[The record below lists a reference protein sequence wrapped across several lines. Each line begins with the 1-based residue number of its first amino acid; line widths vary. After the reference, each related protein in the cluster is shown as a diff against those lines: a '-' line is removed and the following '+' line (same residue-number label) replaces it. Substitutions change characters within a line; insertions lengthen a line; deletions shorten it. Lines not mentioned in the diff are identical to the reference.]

1 MPRSHIQP
9 YRWSVAGSSQ
19 RPATDGDLVF
29 LARVLEPQER
39 ETLTL
44 LATLRETVVG
54 EGCIMA
60 TGCAS
65 ISVVV
70 ELRLDGGIMNQNRE
84 LKTSMRMLRT
94 GAAFATTMVVSMSVA
109 AALGLALINF
119 IPVAVT
125 GAAIC
130 AFYAY
135 QV

>member
-1 MPRSHIQP
+1 
-9 YRWSVAGSSQ
+9 
-19 RPATDGDLVF
+19 
-29 LARVLEPQER
+29 
-39 ETLTL
+39 
-44 LATLRETVVG
+44 
-54 EGCIMA
+54 
-60 TGCAS
+60 
-65 ISVVV
+65 
-70 ELRLDGGIMNQNRE
+70 MNQNRE
-84 LKTSMRMLRT
+84 SKQLRRVLRT